1 MFQVLWHTF
10 GYSCFHPNFCVWQRG
25 WCTSTFSSDQND
37 CHFSSYTI
45 WPVCHTDYSAHIAM
59 VNVSVPWQESY
70 REVVASSNYFQLMH
84 DLTLLRVNVNIIVIV
99 CLFLMCNR
107 NQRTF
112 RPKKSTPS
120 GSKVWHVWFFHP
132 KFQEFEELVK
142 NWVQGGDDSLYY
154 VLYWL
159 KMWGHQLGMN
169 FFWVLAGC
177 CSSQAHWCHSW
188 KWQSE
193 RGCAPPSGR
202 RSLWVVGSEQYVSN
216 AKYNYDYF
224 D

>member
-1 MFQVLWHTF
+1 MFQVLLHTF
-10 GYSCFHPNFCVWQRG
+10 GYSCFHPNFWVWRRG
-25 WCTSTFSSDQND
+25 WCTSTFSSDNND
-37 CHFSSYTI
+37 CHFSYTI

-59 VNVSVPWQESY
+59 VNVSAPWQESY
-70 REVVASSNYFQLMH
+70 KQVIAGSNYCQLMY
-84 DLTLLRVNVNIIVIV
+84 DLTLLRVNVNIVMIVY
-99 CLFLMCNR
+99 LFVMCNR

-120 GSKVWHVWFFHP
+120 GSKVWYVWSN
-132 KFQEFEELVK
+132 FQKLEELVK
-142 NWVQGGDDSLYY
+142 NQVQGGDIPNIMLCIGWKCE
-154 VLYWL
+154 VINLAWI
-159 KMWGHQLGMN
+159 

-193 RGCAPPSGR
+193 RGCAPPSGW

-216 AKYNYDYF
+216 AKYNYNYF
-224 D
+224 Y